1 MKRVR
6 KALSR
11 LSVRVKNAKAKAKE
25 VLKQHV
31 PSREELGRI
40 NEVLKR
46 QEERIRRLL
55 ARVRGKK
62 PVAVKKAGKKK
73 KK

>member
-6 KALSR
+6 KVLSR
-11 LSVRVKNAKAKAKE
+11 LSVRVKNAKNRAKE

-31 PSREELGRI
+31 PSRKELSKI

-46 QEERIRRLL
+46 QEQRIRSLL

-62 PVAVKKAGKKK
+62 PVAVKKAPKKK
-73 KK
+73 KR